1 MTDQTES
8 GLHEFQEEIQSL
20 ADELSAAFEAEET
33 RFYYNDESESLYIEI
48 SGLDKL
54 NETEIERIAEPIL
67 NDTDLDL
74 EEIILLPLQSQS

>member
-1 MTDQTES
+1 MTDQNETA
-8 GLHEFQEEIQSL
+8 LHDFQEEIQAL
-20 ADELSAAFEAEET
+20 ADALSEAFEAEET
-33 RFYYNDESESLYIEI
+33 RFYYNDENEALYVEI